1 LKNKRVYRLFAFAI
15 FALVAGLLCLYVGL
29 AWIFIA
35 RITHPA
41 CLETQYLDD
50 FKPPEEHWLS
60 TEDGHIIRVW
70 YYPSKNGAAI
80 LSLGGLTGSLGSQLP
95 EVAFLVK
102 NGYGVLQIDSRACM
116 KPPTPVTLGGD
127 EIYDAA
133 AGLDF
138 LLARSE
144 VDPNKIGAIGFSMGG
159 ATAIRA
165 AARHPVIKAVIRDGG
180 FSNLGAMLD
189 GTNQSSSLLIRL
201 FYKTSIFFYEIQTGI
216 DPWTVSPLEDLSNV
230 SPRPVLLIYGQY
242 EQNYGLEQFEKG
254 GDGKI
259 LWIVPSGRHGQNH
272 LVAPE
277 EYEQRILDF
286 FAQNFENE
294 I

>member
-1 LKNKRVYRLFAFAI
+1 LKKKRAYRLIAFAS
-15 FALVAGLLCLYVGL
+15 FALVAGLLFLNVGL

-35 RITHPA
+35 RLTHPA
-41 CLETQYLDD
+41 CLEPQYLND
-50 FKPPEEHWLS
+50 FDAPEEHWLT
-60 TEDGHIIRVW
+60 TEDGHTLRVW
-70 YYPSKNGAAI
+70 YYPSKNDAAI
-80 LSLGGLTGSLGSQLP
+80 LSLGGLSGSLGSHLP
-95 EVAFLVK
+95 EVAFLVSD
-102 NGYGVLQIDSRACM
+102 GYGVLQIDSRACM

-189 GTNQSSSLLIRL
+189 GTSQSSSLPMRL
-201 FYKTSIFFYEIQTGI
+201 FYKTSILIYEIQTGI
-216 DPWTVSPLEDLSNV
+216 DPWTVSPLADLSNV
-230 SPRPVLLIYGQY
+230 SPRPVMLIYGQY
-242 EQNYGLEQFEKG
+242 EQDYGVEQFEKG
-254 GDGKI
+254 DDGRI
-259 LWIVPSGRHGQNH
+259 LWIVPGGRHGQNH
-272 LVAPE
+272 LVSPE
-277 EYEQRILDF
+277 EYEHRILNF
-286 FAQNFENE
+286 FAQAFNH
-294 I
+294 